1 MKTLNEKNNMMIRKS
16 ILLSFCAIFSLCC
29 WGQNNQTTEINKI
42 KKDKNYLTVT
52 GTSMKSSEEA
62 SQNAQIML
70 AAEIEEWLKEN
81 AKDDVT
87 GYTAKAKQ
95 CIGYIQTKIGSLHR
109 TFAYVKKTDILP
121 YYKGD
126 VIISNSSKTDTSVN
140 KEHSENGD
148 SSLNNELVSS
158 KKSTSEKISIGA
170 NSVKDAEKI
179 ISEQNNGNTGGDNAI
194 KESNAKKNTNV
205 SSESKGSRAAQT
217 EESEIV
223 NLSTTNSVKS
233 YLRTLLKEKKIDQYG
248 NVSDYPRHGVAY
260 VLLSDYHGIVR
271 RRVRCTNGVSV
282 DLENGSAI
290 DLSSLISQYS
300 VKNSIWFTFK

>member
-1 MKTLNEKNNMMIRKS
+1 MIRKS

-126 VIISNSSKTDTSVN
+126 VIISNSSQTDTSVN

-148 SSLNNELVSS
+148 SALNNEPVSS
-158 KKSTSEKISIGA
+158 KKSTSEKVSIGA

-194 KESNAKKNTNV
+194 KESNAKKNTTV

-233 YLRTLLKEKKIDQYG
+233 YLRTLLKEKKLINTVTCLIIRVMALRMYYYLIIMELYAD
-248 NVSDYPRHGVAY
+248 VSGVPMAY
-260 VLLSDYHGIVR
+260 R
-271 RRVRCTNGVSV
+271 
-282 DLENGSAI
+282 
-290 DLSSLISQYS
+290 
-300 VKNSIWFTFK
+300 